1 LAFFSLSTNKLPGY
15 VLPVLPP
22 ACALIGVRLSRGP
35 APWAALALSAL
46 LLGLLPLAAELL
58 PPALADGIG
67 DAWPPREVP
76 AAAFVAVLALAAA
89 TAWLARSGRPGWA
102 LAVVAAGAVV
112 GLTDL
117 KRRVFPAL
125 DQVAGVRTLWR
136 DAAPHADELCVG
148 DVRRHVEYGLAFYGE
163 GRIPD
168 CEETP
173 RPYRIEGDPP
183 RLSR

>member
-1 LAFFSLSTNKLPGY
+1 LAS
-15 VLPVLPP
+15 
-22 ACALIGVRLSRGP
+22 C
-35 APWAALALSAL
+35 AL
-46 LLGLLPLAAELL
+46 LLGLLPLTAELL
-58 PPALADGIG
+58 PPALADGIR
-67 DAWPPREVP
+67 DAWPPRAVP
-76 AAAFVAVLALAAA
+76 LAALAGVALLAVA

-102 LAVVAAGAVV
+102 LAVLAAGAVV

-136 DAAPHADELCVG
+136 EAAAHQDELCVG

-163 GRIPD
+163 GRIPE